1 MAQLFTIHPD
11 NPQPRLIQQAVAIVR
26 DGGVLAIPT
35 DCCYSLACVTGD
47 KGAMDKLREIRG
59 VDDRHHFTL
68 MCADLSAV
76 GQYARL
82 DNTAYRLLKHV
93 LPGAY
98 TVILEGTRDLPRR
111 LLHPKRKTIGVRVPE
126 NVVAQALI
134 AGLGEPLLTTTL
146 ILPGET
152 EALNEPWDIRQ
163 RLEHD
168 LDLVVDGGYCGGEP
182 TTIVDLTT
190 GAPELVRRGR
200 GDPAA
205 FGL

>member
-1 MAQLFTIHPD
+1 
-11 NPQPRLIQQAVAIVR
+11 
-26 DGGVLAIPT
+26 
-35 DCCYSLACVTGD
+35 
-47 KGAMDKLREIRG
+47 MDKLREIRG

-82 DNTAYRLLKHV
+82 DNAAYRLLKHV
-93 LPGAY
+93 LPGAF

-126 NVVAQALI
+126 NAVAQALI
-134 AGLGEPLLTTTL
+134 ASLGEPLLTTTL
-146 ILPGET
+146 ILPGESD
-152 EALNEPWDIRQ
+152 ALNEPWDIRQ

-200 GDPAA
+200 GDPAV